1 MTRRAAVILSI
12 VMLATA
18 CASSTGGG
26 GREVD
31 TRVTF
36 KEPLRVG
43 PVTWKITVT
52 NDTTHALK
60 LTFPTGQRA
69 DVTLSQN
76 GETIYQWSRGQ
87 LFTQMVGH
95 LTIPAGGEHVFTLDE
110 PGIDVDPGMY
120 SLTAVV
126 VASNRHDLRD
136 QREVTVLH
144 M

>member
-1 MTRRAAVILSI
+1 MRRFAVVALLALIAA
-12 VMLATA
+12 A
-18 CASSTGGG
+18 CGSGTGGG
-26 GREVD
+26 GGEPD
-31 TRVTF
+31 ARVTF

-43 PVTWKITVT
+43 PVTWTITVT

-76 GETIYQWSRGQ
+76 GKTIYQWSRGQ
-87 LFTQMVGH
+87 LFSQMVGH
-95 LTIPAGGEHVFTLDE
+95 LTIPAGGNHVFTLEE
-110 PGIDVDPGMY
+110 PGIDVEPGTY
-120 SLTAVV
+120 TLAAVV